1 MVTLAT
7 VCGCV
12 WLGTMHPAAHGS
24 SAAVTWNKE
33 VSRIVFDKCA
43 SCHRPGGTS
52 FSMLSFSDVQPRGN
66 EIKAAVLSRR
76 MPPWGAIRGFGSF
89 RNDQSLSQEQIEI
102 LTRWVDGGIR
112 RGNNP
117 QSLPPLPRFT
127 PEPAPPAP
135 AVVVRDAMP
144 LDQAILLDGVV
155 PEHVIA
161 GASAR
166 ITAHLP
172 NGRVEPLV
180 WLHDYDDRYRHPFLF
195 RRPIPLPQGTAIQ
208 GLPPGAALGLI
219 AR

>member
-1 MVTLAT
+1 MRKLFSIGGLIAGVALVLFGVAAIYMGVDGRTT
-7 VCGCV
+7 V
-12 WLGTMHPAAHGS
+12 
-24 SAAVTWNKE
+24 
-33 VSRIVFDKCA
+33 RD
-43 SCHRPGGTS
+43 
-52 FSMLSFSDVQPRGN
+52 
-66 EIKAAVLSRR
+66 
-76 MPPWGAIRGFGSF
+76 
-89 RNDQSLSQEQIEI
+89 SLSQEQIEI